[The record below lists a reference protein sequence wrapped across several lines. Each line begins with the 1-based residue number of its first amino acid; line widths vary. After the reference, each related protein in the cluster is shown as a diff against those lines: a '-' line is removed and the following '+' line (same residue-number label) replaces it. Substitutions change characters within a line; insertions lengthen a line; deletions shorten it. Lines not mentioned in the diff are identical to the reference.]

1 MASRIIVSLI
11 AALAII
17 QGLTPDAIPA
27 GLASLALVILGLAYA
42 VVAVSA
48 DDETTYLI
56 VALAVGAAAGAD
68 VLSNIQVIGE
78 KLDAIV
84 DPITIALYAGV
95 ITVFAKRVLNRVL
108 ASGDGGGDGGGG
120 EE

>member
-27 GLASLALVILGLAYA
+27 GLVSLALVILGLAYA

-56 VALAVGAAAGAD
+56 VAIAVGAAAGAD
-68 VLSNIQVIGE
+68 ALSGIPQLGAH
-78 KLDAIV
+78 LDAIV
-84 DPITIALYAGV
+84 DPISTALYAGV
-95 ITVFAKRVLNRVL
+95 ITILVQRIINHFT
-108 ASGDGGGDGGGG
+108 G
-120 EE
+120 

>member
-68 VLSNIQVIGE
+68 VLSNIPGVGAH
-78 KLDAIV
+78 LDAIV
-84 DPITIALYAGV
+84 DPIATALYAGV
-95 ITVFAKRVLNRVL
+95 IAILVERGVNRIK
-108 ASGDGGGDGGGG
+108 S
-120 EE
+120 

>member
-42 VVAVSA
+42 AVAVSA
-48 DDETTYLI
+48 DDETSYLI

-68 VLSNIQVIGE
+68 ALSGIPQLGAH
-78 KLDAIV
+78 LDAIV
-84 DPITIALYAGV
+84 DPISTALYAGV
-95 ITVFAKRVLNRVL
+95 ITILVQRIINHFT
-108 ASGDGGGDGGGG
+108 G
-120 EE
+120 

>member
-11 AALAII
+11 AALAVI

-27 GLASLALVILGLAYA
+27 GLVSLALVILGLAYA

-68 VLSNIQVIGE
+68 ALSGIPQLGAH
-78 KLDAIV
+78 LDAIV
-84 DPITIALYAGV
+84 DPISTALYAGV
-95 ITVFAKRVLNRVL
+95 ITILVKAIINHIR
-108 ASGDGGGDGGGG
+108 S
-120 EE
+120 

>member
-42 VVAVSA
+42 AVAVSA

-56 VALAVGAAAGAD
+56 VAIAVGAAAGANA
-68 VLSNIQVIGE
+68 LSGIPQLGAH
-78 KLDAIV
+78 LDAIV
-84 DPITIALYAGV
+84 DPISTALYAGV
-95 ITVFAKRVLNRVL
+95 ITILVQRIINHFT
-108 ASGDGGGDGGGG
+108 G
-120 EE
+120 

>member
-68 VLSNIQVIGE
+68 ALSGIPQLGAH
-78 KLDAIV
+78 LDAIV
-84 DPITIALYAGV
+84 DPISTALYAGV
-95 ITVFAKRVLNRVL
+95 ITILVQKIINHFT
-108 ASGDGGGDGGGG
+108 G
-120 EE
+120 

>member
-48 DDETTYLI
+48 DDETSYLI

-68 VLSNIQVIGE
+68 ALSGIPQLGAH
-78 KLDAIV
+78 LDAIV
-84 DPITIALYAGV
+84 DPISTALYAGV
-95 ITVFAKRVLNRVL
+95 ITILVQRIINHFT
-108 ASGDGGGDGGGG
+108 G
-120 EE
+120 

>member
-42 VVAVSA
+42 AVAVSA

-68 VLSNIQVIGE
+68 ALSGIPQLGAH
-78 KLDAIV
+78 LDAIV
-84 DPITIALYAGV
+84 DPISTALYAGV
-95 ITVFAKRVLNRVL
+95 IAILVKAIINHLK
-108 ASGDGGGDGGGG
+108 G
-120 EE
+120 

>member
-17 QGLTPDAIPA
+17 QGLAPDAIPM
-27 GLASLALVILGLAYA
+27 GLMSLALVILGLAYA
-42 VVAVSA
+42 AVAVGA
-48 DDETTYLI
+48 DDETSYLI
-56 VALAVGAAAGAD
+56 VALAVGAAAGED
-68 VLSNIQVIGE
+68 VLSNIPGILGE
-78 KLDAIV
+78 SLDAIV

-95 ITVFAKRVLNRVL
+95 ITVFAKRALNRIL
-108 ASGDGGGDGGGG
+108 SSGDGGG

>member
-27 GLASLALVILGLAYA
+27 GLVSLALVILGLAYA
-42 VVAVSA
+42 AVAVSS
-48 DDETTYLI
+48 DDETSYLV

-68 VLSNIQVIGE
+68 ALSGIPQLGAH
-78 KLDAIV
+78 LDAIV
-84 DPITIALYAGV
+84 DPISTALYAGV
-95 ITVFAKRVLNRVL
+95 IAILVKAIINHLK
-108 ASGDGGGDGGGG
+108 G
-120 EE
+120 

>member
-56 VALAVGAAAGAD
+56 VAIAVGAAAGAD
-68 VLSNIQVIGE
+68 ALSGIPQLGAH
-78 KLDAIV
+78 LDAIV
-84 DPITIALYAGV
+84 DPISTALYAGV
-95 ITVFAKRVLNRVL
+95 ITILVQKIINHFT
-108 ASGDGGGDGGGG
+108 G
-120 EE
+120 

>member
-27 GLASLALVILGLAYA
+27 GLVSLALVILGLAYA

-68 VLSNIQVIGE
+68 ALSGIPQLGAH
-78 KLDAIV
+78 LDAIV
-84 DPITIALYAGV
+84 DPISTALYAGV
-95 ITVFAKRVLNRVL
+95 ITILVQRIINHLK
-108 ASGDGGGDGGGG
+108 G
-120 EE
+120 